1 MQTTQEEG
9 PTEDEVQT
17 VLTLERR
24 QHEMQQEENS
34 FWQEQLVGGY
44 QSRSFYVSRTET
56 GDLDHCYEQRVEAR
70 EKVIMAANAESVK

>member
-44 QSRSFYVSRTET
+44 QSRSFYVSRAIP
-56 GDLDHCYEQRVEAR
+56 LDSLALQHFCD
-70 EKVIMAANAESVK
+70 